1 VTAADLLAELPVCD
15 PSAAVWTRGTLRTAR
30 EVVADA
36 GAALAATRRL
46 L

>member
-1 VTAADLLAELPVCD
+1 VCD